1 MEMNM
6 KRFTI
11 LVLIGIAVITL
22 IVFFYSFTY
31 NLAFG
36 QLENNDFSISQ
47 QSDSGSDSIPYP
59 NEEILTVVIICTG
72 MMTFNHVMV

>member
-1 MEMNM
+1 MKMNM

-11 LVLIGIAVITL
+11 LVLIGIAVVTL

-36 QLENNDFSISQ
+36 QLENNDYSISQ
-47 QSDSGSDSIPYP
+47 EYDSGDSSIPYP
-59 NEEILTVVIICTG
+59 NG
-72 MMTFNHVMV
+72 

>member
-11 LVLIGIAVITL
+11 LVLIDIAVVTL

-31 NLAFG
+31 NLAFD
-36 QLENNDFSISQ
+36 QLENNDYGISQ
-47 QSDSGSDSIPYP
+47 QYVLGVVQFP
-59 NEEILTVVIICTG
+59 IL
-72 MMTFNHVMV
+72 ME